1 MTQVST
7 QHQLLRYAY
16 GELPLLDRLETE
28 FAIEEQREVREG
40 YEELQ
45 ASLRELPRVTFRPAT
60 ATLKAVLRYSRNST
74 FETSPN

>member
-16 GELPLLDRLETE
+16 GELPLLERLETE
-28 FAIEEQREVREG
+28 FAIAEQREVREG

-60 ATLKAVLRYSRNST
+60 ATLKAVLQYSRNAT